1 MTGELAVYGATL
13 LGVLFLLF
21 FVPMA
26 LVVTAVTLLQRRSGA
41 STASLME
48 QWRRCNDCS
57 RRWWAVEG
65 SDASR
70 RQVLRRRKAR
80 RRARKRGRETPEW
93 ARAQGWSR
101 CPSCLSV
108 DVRPSMG
115 ADAGSSR
122 RG

>member
-1 MTGELAVYGATL
+1 MTGELVGYGATL

-26 LVVTAVTLLQRRSGA
+26 VVVVAVTLLQRRGPGDM
-41 STASLME
+41 TTPRE

-80 RRARKRGRETPEW
+80 RKARRSGRDTPEW
-93 ARAQGWSR
+93 ARPQGWDR
-101 CPSCLSV
+101 CPSCLSS
-108 DVRPSMG
+108 DVRPSSA
-115 ADAGSSR
+115 ADAGAPR
-122 RG
+122 PA